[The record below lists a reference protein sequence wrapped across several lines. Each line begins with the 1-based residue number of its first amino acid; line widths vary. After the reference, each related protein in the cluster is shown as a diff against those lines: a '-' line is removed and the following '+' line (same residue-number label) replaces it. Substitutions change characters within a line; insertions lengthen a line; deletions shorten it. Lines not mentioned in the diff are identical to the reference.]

1 MSPAGKPALP
11 VVQGPQSLE
20 EFMAQ
25 ALAMENEAVERYT
38 ELADAMEQHN
48 NQEVAQLFR
57 TMAGHEAKH
66 GRRIMAEM
74 GWLAAPPAKLHARS
88 WPAEAAPET
97 LPFDDVHY
105 LMRPWHALQLALA
118 AERQAEAFFA
128 TLARLSIS
136 EPVRGAALEMQA
148 EEAHHVAL
156 IQAWI
161 EKVPK
166 PDPDWATDP
175 DPPRYTD

>member
-1 MSPAGKPALP
+1 MSAAPTRP
-11 VVQGPQSLE
+11 VADVGPQTLE

-38 ELADAMEQHN
+38 ELADIMEEHN
-48 NQEVAQLFR
+48 NHEVATLFR

-74 GWLAAPPAKLHARS
+74 GWRDAPPPTVHTPA
-88 WPAEAAPET
+88 WPSQTGPET
-97 LPFDDVHY
+97 LPFDQVHY
-105 LMRPWHALQLALA
+105 LMRPWHALQMALA

-136 EPVRGAALEMQA
+136 EPVRTAALEMRA

-156 IQAWI
+156 IQDWLD
-161 EKVPK
+161 KVPA

>member
-1 MSPAGKPALP
+1 MNAAKTNLP
-11 VVQGPQSLE
+11 LEQGPQTLE

-48 NQEVAQLFR
+48 NHEVATLFR

-74 GWLAAPPAKLHARS
+74 GWLEVPQIKVHAKT
-88 WPAEAAPET
+88 WPAEIAPET
-97 LPFDDVHY
+97 LSFGEVHY
-105 LMRPWHALQLALA
+105 LMQPWHALQLALS

-128 TLARLSIS
+128 TLARLAVS
-136 EPVRGAALEMQA
+136 EPVRKAAQEMRA
-148 EEAHHVAL
+148 EEAHHVSL

>member
-1 MSPAGKPALP
+1 MNAARTKPA
-11 VVQGPQSLE
+11 VDAGPQTLE

-38 ELADAMEQHN
+38 ELADAMAEHN
-48 NQEVAQLFR
+48 NHEVATLFR

-74 GWLAAPPAKLHARS
+74 GWRDAPPASVRTPG
-88 WPAEAAPET
+88 WPVSVGPET
-97 LPFDDVHY
+97 LPFEGVHY
-105 LMRPWHALQLALA
+105 LMQPWHALQMALA

-128 TLARLSIS
+128 TLAKLALS
-136 EPVRGAALEMQA
+136 EPVRAAALEMRA
-148 EEAHHVAL
+148 EEAHHVSL
-156 IQAWI
+156 IQSWL

-166 PDPDWATDP
+166 PDPDWANDP

>member
-1 MSPAGKPALP
+1 MSPAGKSELP
-11 VVQGPQSLE
+11 VAQGPQTQE

-48 NQEVAQLFR
+48 NHEVAQLFR

-74 GWLAAPPAKLHARS
+74 GWLEAPPAKLHAQS
-88 WPAEAAPET
+88 WPNQVAPET
-97 LPFDDVHY
+97 LPFDEAHY
-105 LMRPWHALQLALA
+105 LMQPWHALQLALA

-136 EPVRGAALEMQA
+136 EPVRTAALEMRA

-156 IQAWI
+156 IQSWI
-161 EKVPK
+161 DKVPP
-166 PDPDWATDP
+166 PDPDWANDP
-175 DPPRYTD
+175 DSPRYTD